1 MNNSYIYKINLLL
14 VTTMVSLSCYNDD
27 PSLIQLPDRT
37 PPAGYIITPLD
48 GSSVSGNI
56 TLQVIAI
63 DNEEVDTVYFM
74 IKPQNAEYYLRID
87 STTNESDDIWKGN
100 WDTRNSQWI
109 ENENY
114 FITFRAVDLVGNSY
128 IAPPVIVKVDNQD
141 DEAPT
146 GYIKNPITG
155 QVVNGTVDIEVEA
168 SDNTS
173 MQYVSILINNDL

>member
-37 PPAGYIITPLD
+37 PPAGYIINPLD

-74 IKPQNAEYYLRID
+74 IKPQSAEYYLRID

-114 FITFRAVDLVGNSY
+114 FITFRYL
-128 IAPPVIVKVDNQD
+128 K
-141 DEAPT
+141 
-146 GYIKNPITG
+146 
-155 QVVNGTVDIEVEA
+155 
-168 SDNTS
+168 
-173 MQYVSILINNDL
+173 